1 MKPLPFAVAAILAT
15 AVPAFADTVPNLDVE
30 RTCRSS
36 QVANTSISDQANYD
50 GCLRSER
57 EAKKEAERQWGTYS
71 SAAKRQCENQ
81 FKAGGFPSYVEMVTC
96 LELASGTVPTQ
107 SDAGGRGV
115 KAQREGGATL
125 TREPPASQRTNPIE
139 VLEQK

>member
-1 MKPLPFAVAAILAT
+1 M
-15 AVPAFADTVPNLDVE
+15 PNLDVE
-30 RTCRSS
+30 QTCRSS

-57 EAKKEAERQWGTYS
+57 EARKEAERKWGTYS
-71 SAAKRQCENQ
+71 SAAKRQCEDQ

-107 SDAGGRGV
+107 SDAGGPAV
-115 KAQREGGATL
+115 KTRREGGAAL